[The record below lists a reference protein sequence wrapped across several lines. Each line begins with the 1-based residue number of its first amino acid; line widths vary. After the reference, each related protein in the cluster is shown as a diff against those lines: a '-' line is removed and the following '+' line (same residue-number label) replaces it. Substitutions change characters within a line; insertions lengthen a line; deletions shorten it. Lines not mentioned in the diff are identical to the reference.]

1 IECMAEQAR
10 RARDEEGAGAIVLGC
25 GGMADLG
32 RQLSEAIG
40 LPVIDGV
47 AAAVKLA
54 ESLVDLGL
62 TTSKHGDLAD
72 PISKPFKGRFAY
84 LSR

>member
-1 IECMAEQAR
+1 M
-10 RARDEEGAGAIVLGC
+10 
-25 GGMADLG
+25 
-32 RQLSEAIG
+32 SEAIG

-62 TTSKHGDLAD
+62 STSKHGDLAD
-72 PISKPFKGRFAY
+72 PIGKPFKGRFAY